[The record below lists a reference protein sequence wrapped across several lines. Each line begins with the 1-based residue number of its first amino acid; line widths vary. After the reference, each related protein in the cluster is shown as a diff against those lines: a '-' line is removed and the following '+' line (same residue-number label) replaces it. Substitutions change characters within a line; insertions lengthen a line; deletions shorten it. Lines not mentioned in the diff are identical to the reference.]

1 MCENSNESEYIE
13 SSIYDLYHCITCSVV
28 LIFLVGGGKAFGTPG
43 RFKKLCT

>member
-13 SSIYDLYHCITCSVV
+13 SSIYDLYHCITCSV